1 MQLDQADPKENASEK
16 SNTSPRADSRLDSQ
30 PRPGEETRTL
40 CGHHH
45 EFGIEGLVPSK
56 VAEEGA
62 TVQEAPVGISAQL
75 NITTVLNP
83 PLGVIV
89 TVKLADCPALTVLRS
104 D

>member
-1 MQLDQADPKENASEK
+1 M
-16 SNTSPRADSRLDSQ
+16 
-30 PRPGEETRTL
+30 

-89 TVKLADCPALTVLRS
+89 TVKLADCPALTVLRL